1 MTAQG
6 PTLAECEALHD
17 GEPVFGWIWTDGE
30 GVVETLEAQTA
41 IPAVSSSAN
50 AFPAFSRARAREA
63 DQ

>member
-1 MTAQG
+1 MHI
-6 PTLAECEALHD
+6 PEALHD